1 MSTDFKQT
9 VFLKT
14 KNIRY
19 KTAYITLILNYK
31 TSLGNYNE
39 SSRMLTLFLW
49 ALMEA

>member
-9 VFLKT
+9 VFLKM

-19 KTAYITLILNYK
+19 KTVYITLILNYN
-31 TSLGNYNE
+31 TAWGNYNE
-39 SSRMLTLFLW
+39 SNRMLTLFLW